1 MRESAEQMPHLTQ
14 TVMSVSLSFTR
25 HKNDGGQSY
34 TCERREED
42 GDQAEKDIRRAH
54 LGFVV
59 LDSSGS
65 SRLESSSDGI

>member
-14 TVMSVSLSFTR
+14 TVLSVSLPFAR
-25 HKNDGGQSY
+25 HKNDRRQSH

-42 GDQAEKDIRRAH
+42 SDQAEEDIRRAH

-59 LDSSGS
+59 VDSSCFSGS
-65 SRLESSSDGI
+65 ESSSDGI